1 MKIKDLKKYAETKS
15 RTEVLGFSHFLSDA
29 SARTGNK
36 RESRTLDSKSVRLL
50 KYAEK
55 RFGKGWWE

>member
-15 RTEVLGFSHFLSDA
+15 LAEVFRLSDFFSDQ
-29 SARTGNK
+29 SARTRNK
-36 RESRTLDSKSVRLL
+36 RQSDILGRKSFRLL

-55 RFGKGWWE
+55 RFGKEWWK